1 MGSRAHCGPPGSRQ
15 KDSRAR
21 SLLPAASTDVSS
33 RHTFVSVSRLPQPLH
48 WTSCLNFVISRLGY
62 FLFLGLTFVFTN
74 HLVLASCLLDRPEF
88 SAFHFSFLRVPWW
101 WRPAGAQRVHRADT
115 LIQAHTV
122 LFPGT
127 NRERRTKTAYRHPD
141 YLTYTQS
148 TSCKMPGGM
157 KHKLESRLLGEIPIT
172 SSMQMTHPYG
182 RQ

>member
-148 TSCKMPGGM
+148 K
-157 KHKLESRLLGEIPIT
+157 
-172 SSMQMTHPYG
+172 
-182 RQ
+182 